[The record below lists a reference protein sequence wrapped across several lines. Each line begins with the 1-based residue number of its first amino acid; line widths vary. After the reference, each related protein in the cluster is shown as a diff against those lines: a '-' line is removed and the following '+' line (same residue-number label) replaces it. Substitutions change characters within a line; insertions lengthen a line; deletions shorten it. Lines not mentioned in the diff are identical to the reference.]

1 MSHSEYENS
10 LHLYRSDVLIRLP
23 TQESLPDCFKDSRNY
38 VTRQRRS
45 KYEIILKELPT
56 VLHSVKDKDIMIA
69 NFACCTPEHTVRQA
83 AEMMV
88 RHDCGEIAIVES
100 VENLKPIGVIT
111 DRDIA
116 WRVVAAGK
124 SPTQTS
130 VRDAMLSDL

>member
-1 MSHSEYENS
+1 M
-10 LHLYRSDVLIRLP
+10 
-23 TQESLPDCFKDSRNY
+23 KDR
-38 VTRQRRS
+38 
-45 KYEIILKELPT
+45 
-56 VLHSVKDKDIMIA
+56 DIMIA
-69 NFACCTPEHTVRQA
+69 NVACCTLEHTVRQA
-83 AEMMV
+83 AEMMI

-124 SPTQTS
+124 SAAETS

>member
-1 MSHSEYENS
+1 
-10 LHLYRSDVLIRLP
+10 
-23 TQESLPDCFKDSRNY
+23 
-38 VTRQRRS
+38 
-45 KYEIILKELPT
+45 
-56 VLHSVKDKDIMIA
+56 VKDKDMMIA
-69 NFACCTPEHTVRQA
+69 NLACCTPEHTVRQA

-88 RHDCGEIAIVES
+88 RHDCGEIAIVEN

-124 SPTQTS
+124 IPAQTS